1 MKIIKRARALSSDI
15 FHRLRDRNFSGNTGM
30 VIKNGTY
37 QFLTNFVSK
46 LGSLLFTVIIAR
58 LLMPELFGLYSLAFS
73 TILLFATISDFGI
86 SNSLVKFVSK
96 ELSKKNFKKAKSF
109 LSYFWKIK
117 WILIAILA
125 FALAASAKLIS
136 DVIYNKPIF
145 LALIAGLLY
154 VLFYGVMI
162 FLQAILQSLNKF
174 KNILFGETIFQVS
187 RLALISLAV
196 LLCIKYS
203 ISNSLTLFFIFLA
216 LGSSYLFVSLFLWFY
231 QTRKTELV
239 QTVNSDIPPKQ
250 KKKVNRFILALSTT
264 FVSGIFFSYID
275 RIMLGHFVAAE
286 FIGYYTIA
294 ISFVSA
300 ASALT
305 GIGSVLLPI
314 FSGTESARLERGVR
328 KSVSAFLIFSIISI
342 LLIIAFANPLI
353 SIIYGNAYL
362 PAANLLRLL
371 SLFFLA
377 FPLSGI
383 YATYFISKGKPK
395 AVAWFSIISTLV
407 NIALN
412 YVLIT
417 SLLKYGDLTATFGAG
432 IATVVSQF
440 FYMFGLMIAR
450 RRSLKKKL

>member
-1 MKIIKRARALSSDI
+1 MKIIKRARVLFSDI
-15 FHRLRDRNFSGNTGM
+15 FYRLKNRNFSGNTGM

-37 QFLTNFVSK
+37 QFFTNFVSK

-86 SNSLVKFVSK
+86 SNSLVKFVSR
-96 ELSKKNFKKAKSF
+96 ELSKGNLKKAKSF

-117 WILIAILA
+117 WILISILI

-154 VLFYGVMI
+154 VLFYGIMI

-187 RLALISLAV
+187 RLLLISLAV

-203 ISNSLTLFFIFLA
+203 VSNSVTLFFIFLA
-216 LGSSYLFVSLFLWFY
+216 LGVSYLFVSLFLWFF
-231 QTRKTELV
+231 QTQKTDLIR
-239 QTVNSDIPPKQ
+239 TANSDIPKKQ
-250 KKKVNRFILALSTT
+250 KRIVNRFILALSTT

-286 FIGYYTIA
+286 FIGFYTIA
-294 ISFVSA
+294 LSFVSA

-305 GIGSVLLPI
+305 GIGTVLLPI
-314 FSGTESARLERGVR
+314 FSGIESSRLERGLR
-328 KSVSAFLIFSIISI
+328 KSVRVLLIFAVISI
-342 LLIIAFANPLI
+342 LLVLIFANPLI

-395 AVAWFSIISTLV
+395 AVAWFSIISTIV
-407 NIALN
+407 NIILN

-417 SLLKYGDLTATFGAG
+417 SLLKYGDLAATFGAG

-440 FYMFGLMIAR
+440 LYMFGLIITR
-450 RRSLKKKL
+450 RRILKK